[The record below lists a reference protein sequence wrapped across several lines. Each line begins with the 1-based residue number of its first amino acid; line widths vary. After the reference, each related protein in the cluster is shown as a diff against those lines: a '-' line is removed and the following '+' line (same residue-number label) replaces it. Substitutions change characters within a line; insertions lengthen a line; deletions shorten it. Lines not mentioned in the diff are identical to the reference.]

1 MVEEAE
7 VQETTK
13 LLEVIS
19 VTDSEVSTSGGG
31 CVVSPS
37 DVSTRNR
44 ARGACESFRACVRAL
59 LADGS
64 SSVLTGARGRGEIKA
79 CDLTTSVGQ
88 DADQLTLVG
97 DGRTQP
103 TDGVGVQVA
112 RDGHLCPWRTCVFL
126 PGTEAR

>member
-1 MVEEAE
+1 MVVEAD
-7 VQETTK
+7 VHETTK

-37 DVSTRNR
+37 DVSTRNE
-44 ARGACESFRACVRAL
+44 ARVSGVNPSACPL
-59 LADGS
+59 LAYGS
-64 SSVLTGARGRGEIKA
+64 PGVLTGTRGCGEIKA
-79 CDLTTSVGQ
+79 CDLTPSVGQ

-97 DGRTQP
+97 DGWTQP

-112 RDGHLCPWRTCVFL
+112 GDGYLPPCSACVFL
-126 PGTEAR
+126 PGSETR